1 MWRLEYNTAS
11 LLHGLCCA
19 AGGIQSVEGMVTRW
33 ANDW

>member
-19 AGGIQSVEGMVTRW
+19 GGGITVCGRNGDEIGK
-33 ANDW
+33 